1 MQAKLLDGRMV
12 AQTILQQLSSQVESH
27 KLKPVLE
34 VIQLGKHPKESLLED
49 YCNRIGVRLI
59 HTQLPEQSPALQAI
73 RAVRC
78 STADGIVVQLPKYME
93 YHPAIGSV
101 PPTKDV
107 GCVRNVNRG
116 NLFTDDGV
124 FSPVVPLAIMELLWE
139 HCIELVGKHCVI
151 LGRGDS
157 IGKPLAVMFMNVGA
171 TVTVC
176 NSHTTDLKAITTQAD
191 ILVSTIRRPGVITAD
206 MLHPGAVVVDLGDNL
221 EEIGQVAGCV
231 SPAVGGVDVIT
242 PAVLIQNT
250 VLACEMYSQK

>member
-1 MQAKLLDGRMV
+1 MNASKIVRWENGCPNHTTAAKF
-12 AQTILQQLSSQVESH
+12 QIESH

-34 VIQLGKHPKESLLED
+34 VIQL
-49 YCNRIGVRLI
+49 
-59 HTQLPEQSPALQAI
+59 
-73 RAVRC
+73 
-78 STADGIVVQLPKYME
+78 
-93 YHPAIGSV
+93 
-101 PPTKDV
+101 
-107 GCVRNVNRG
+107 
-116 NLFTDDGV
+116 
-124 FSPVVPLAIMELLWE
+124 
-139 HCIELVGKHCVI
+139 GKHCVI

-206 MLHPGAVVVDLGDNL
+206 MLHPGAVVVDLGDNM
-221 EEIGQVAGCV
+221 EEVGQVAGCV